1 VHLDFDD
8 VLRADVIQ
16 QLMCPGSVHITAIE
30 RRYAIDF
37 QDVLCG
43 RARRLRPLAADRLVD
58 VDDHRITATSRGR
71 LLLRI
76 IAMCLHRYRNEWNL
90 SATEPRFSRAI

>member
-43 RARRLRPLAADRLVD
+43 RARPPEAAGSRPTR
-58 VDDHRITATSRGR
+58 RRR
-71 LLLRI
+71 
-76 IAMCLHRYRNEWNL
+76 
-90 SATEPRFSRAI
+90 